1 MRMEHMKTNT
11 GSSTRRESGMST
23 RNWITAG
30 LALVAAGG
38 AGAAAAL
45 QSRPN
50 DGFLYGVVTTESGSE
65 YTGFIRWGTEE
76 TFWDDLLNSAKT
88 NLEEA
93 LREARKSDHDQKSD
107 RDRDRDDEHS
117 GNFDFS
123 RWRIRWRDEIGA
135 SRAFIVRFGDV
146 REIVVTGDDKA
157 DIVVKSG
164 TTIPVEGASNDVG
177 NKIEI
182 IDEKLGKVE
191 LHWNRIERIQF
202 KPAPSGEDPG
212 ATRLFGT
219 VEADAGSFEGWIQW
233 DKQESRSDDRL
244 DGQSEDGDVSIEM
257 GKIKSI
263 ERRSRRASRVELED
277 GRTLMLEGTNDV
289 NDENRGIVVED
300 ARYGRVTVPWSE
312 FRKLTLKP
320 AAGSGSG
327 YETYKALGALR
338 GTVTD
343 TDGQAV
349 TGRIVF
355 DLDEAEGWE
364 MLNGSDRDLQYD
376 IPFANVASI
385 EILDAGACR
394 VLLRS
399 GAELELEDS
408 QDVTG
413 DNDGVL
419 VYVSDKD
426 APRYLEWQDIEKLE
440 FQR

>member
-1 MRMEHMKTNT
+1 
-11 GSSTRRESGMST
+11 MST
-23 RNWITAG
+23 RNWIMAG
-30 LALVAAGG
+30 LAFVAAGG
-38 AGAAAAL
+38 VGGAAAL

-50 DGFLYGVVTTESGSE
+50 DGFLYGVVTTESGTE

-76 TFWDDLLNSAKT
+76 SFWDDLLHSAKT

-93 LREARKSDHDQKSD
+93 RRAARKSDDQKSD
-107 RDRDRDDEHS
+107 RERDRDDEHS
-117 GNFDFS
+117 GSFDFS
-123 RWRIRWRDEIGA
+123 RWRIRWRDEMGA
-135 SRAFIVRFGDV
+135 SRIFIVRFGDV
-146 REIVVTGDDKA
+146 REIVVTGDNAA
-157 DIVVKSG
+157 DIIVKSG

-182 IDEKLGKVE
+182 NDEKLGKVE

-202 KPAPSGEDPG
+202 KPAPSGADPG
-212 ATRLFGT
+212 ATRLFGS

-233 DKQESRSDDRL
+233 DKQECRSDDRL
-244 DGQSEDGDVSIEM
+244 DGESEDGDVSIEM

-277 GRTLMLEGTNDV
+277 GRTLTLEGTNDV

-300 ARYGRVTVPWSE
+300 ARFGRVTVPWSE
-312 FRKLTLKP
+312 FRKLTFKP
-320 AAGSGSG
+320 AAGSGTAYG
-327 YETYKALGALR
+327 AYKSIGALR

-343 TDGQAV
+343 TSGQTI

-355 DLDEAEGWE
+355 DLDESEGWE

-376 IPFANVASI
+376 IPFVNVASI
-385 EILDAGACR
+385 EVLDAGACR
-394 VLLRS
+394 VVLRS

-419 VYVSDKD
+419 VYTSDKE
-426 APRYLEWQDIEKLE
+426 APRYLEWQDVEKLV
-440 FQR
+440 FQP